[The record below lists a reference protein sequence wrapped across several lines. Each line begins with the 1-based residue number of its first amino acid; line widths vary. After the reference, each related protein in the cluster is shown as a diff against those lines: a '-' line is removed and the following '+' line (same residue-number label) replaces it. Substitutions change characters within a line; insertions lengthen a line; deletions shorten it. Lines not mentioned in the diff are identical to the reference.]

1 MAKIATVALL
11 AFSLTTPLVPGL
23 KISPASGFQGENGRL
38 ASDITCSLKGSC
50 ELIPET

>member
-23 KISPASGFQGENGRL
+23 KICLASGFQGENGRL
-38 ASDITCSLKGSC
+38 VNCGKCPKIGESYG
-50 ELIPET
+50 